1 MVKKINIAF
10 AKPLGS
16 FLKAFMAT
24 VLTLWL
30 VELQQGH
37 QLFDGTW
44 AMAKKL
50 LTGGIIA
57 NLPVII
63 NWLNPQY
70 KNYGRKP
77 RVKKETK

>member
-1 MVKKINIAF
+1 MDKINITF

-16 FLKAFMAT
+16 FLKAFLAT
-24 VLTLWL
+24 ILTLWL

-44 AMAKKL
+44 TMAKKL
-50 LTGGIIA
+50 LTGGVIA

-63 NWLNPQY
+63 NWLNPKY
-70 KNYGRKP
+70 TNYGRKP
-77 RVKKETK
+77 RTKKGK